1 MTTAIYPGTFDPITN
16 GHVDIATRAAALF
29 TRVIVA
35 VYDRPLKDLLFST
48 SERVAMIEEALKE
61 LRDVEV
67 RSYSGLTVSF
77 AESVGARVLV
87 RGLRVLSD
95 FELEFQ
101 MALTNRNLA
110 PAIDTVCLIT
120 RQEYAFL
127 SSSIAKEIA
136 MVGGC
141 VDKMVPPH
149 VVVALKERFHSL
161 GAHAG
166 DKVRIV
172 SLRD

>member
-1 MTTAIYPGTFDPITN
+1 MTIAIYPGTFDPITN
-16 GHVDIATRAAALF
+16 GHIDIATRAASLF
-29 TRVIVA
+29 TRLIVA
-35 VYDRPLKDLLFST
+35 LYDRPLKNLLFTT
-48 SERVAMIEEALKE
+48 SQRLAMVQEAMKE
-61 LRDVEV
+61 LDNVEV
-67 RSYSGLTVSF
+67 RSYRGLTVGL
-77 AESVGARVLV
+77 AKEEGARVLV

-110 PAIDTVCLIT
+110 PEIDTVCLIT
-120 RQEYAFL
+120 RQDYSFL

-141 VDKMVPPH
+141 VDKMVPAH
-149 VVVALKERFHSL
+149 VAAALKEKFHSL
-161 GAHAG
+161 GANAG